1 MQGML
6 LALQLFAVIFVTL
19 FGLFLLKGNDA
30 GEGVVGSLLA
40 ALGLTFLTLL
50 YVNLKKAPR

>member
-1 MQGML
+1 M
-6 LALQLFAVIFVTL
+6 ALQLFGVMFITL
-19 FGLFLLKGNDA
+19 FGLFLLKGNDPGA
-30 GEGVVGSLLA
+30 GFVGSLLA

>member
-1 MQGML
+1 MQGKLM
-6 LALQLFAVIFVTL
+6 ALQLFGVMFITL
-19 FGLFLLKGNDA
+19 FGLFLLKGNDPGA
-30 GEGVVGSLLA
+30 GFVGSLLA